1 MTAND
6 WLSLVIVLF
15 CLLLSA
21 FFAGSETALTA
32 SSRASMTRLEK
43 HGNKRAGV
51 VNRLLEQRERL
62 LGALLFGNNAV
73 NIAASALAT
82 GVLLAWFGNAG
93 VVYATVAMTIMVV
106 VFSEIL
112 PKTAAFNAPDR
123 IALAVARPLYWFVKL
138 FGPVLMA
145 IEALVRWLLK
155 LVGMT
160 VGEDQQVLSAH
171 EELRGAVDLFHREG
185 EVEKLDRDM
194 FGGVLDLRELIVS
207 DVMIHRTNMITLKV
221 DDPPAD
227 VVNAVIAS
235 PVTRIPLWRDNPE
248 NIVGVLHVRDLLR
261 ALHAVDGD
269 AAKIDVAAL
278 MTPPWFVPEMRP
290 VSEQL
295 KAFRRRKTPF
305 ALVVDEYGEVEGL
318 VTLEDILEEIVG
330 DITDEH
336 DVAMPGVRRQPDG
349 SVTVEGAVPIRDL
362 NRVMDWNLPDEEA
375 TTIAGLV
382 IHEARS
388 IPEVGQSFTFHGFR
402 FRVLRRARNRITA
415 LRIQPLPRKRRRKR
429 LSGLRA
435 SAVARTSGPA
445 CA

>member
-1 MTAND
+1 MDAHD
-6 WLSLVIVLF
+6 WLAIITVFVL
-15 CLLLSA
+15 LLLSA

-32 SSRASMTRLEK
+32 SSRASMARLEK
-43 HGNKRAGV
+43 QGNKRAGI

-82 GVLLAWFGNAG
+82 GVLLTWFGHAG
-93 VVYATVAMTIMVV
+93 VLYATVVMTIIVV
-106 VFSEIL
+106 VFSEVL

-123 IALAVARPLYWFVKL
+123 IALAVARPMYWFVKL

-145 IEALVRWLLK
+145 VEALVRWLLK
-155 LVGMT
+155 QIGMT
-160 VGEDQQVLSAH
+160 VGEDQEVLSAR
-171 EELRGAVDLFHREG
+171 EELRGAVDLLHSEG
-185 EVEKLDRDM
+185 DVETLDRDM
-194 FGGVLDLRELIVS
+194 FGGVLDLRDLVVS
-207 DVMIHRTNMITLKV
+207 DVMIHRTGMITLNA
-221 DDPPAD
+221 DDSSED
-227 VVNAVIAS
+227 LVNAVIAS
-235 PVTRIPLWRDNPE
+235 PVTRLPLWRGNPE
-248 NIVGVLHVRDLLR
+248 NIVGILHVKDLLR

-269 AAKIDVAAL
+269 AAKIDIAAL
-278 MTPPWFVPEMRP
+278 MTPPWFVPDMRP

-295 KAFRRRKTPF
+295 KAFRRRKTQI

-336 DVAMPGVRRQPDG
+336 DVAIPGVRRQPDG
-349 SVTVEGAVPIRDL
+349 SANVDGAVPIRDL
-362 NRVMDWNLPDEEA
+362 NRIMDWNLPDQEA

-402 FRVLRRARNRITA
+402 FRVLRRERNRITA
-415 LRIQPLPRKRRRKR
+415 LRIQPLPRK
-429 LSGLRA
+429 
-435 SAVARTSGPA
+435 PA
-445 CA
+445 AKAG

>member
-1 MTAND
+1 M
-6 WLSLVIVLF
+6 
-15 CLLLSA
+15 
-21 FFAGSETALTA
+21 TA
-32 SSRASMTRLEK
+32 SSRASMARLEK
-43 HGNKRAGV
+43 HGNRRATI
-51 VNRLLEQRERL
+51 VNRLLQQRERL

-82 GVLLAWFGNAG
+82 GVLLTWFGNAG
-93 VVYATVAMTIMVV
+93 VVYATVVMTIVVV

-123 IALAVARPLYWFVKL
+123 IALAVARPIYWFVKL

-145 IEALVRWLLK
+145 VEALVRWLLK
-155 LVGMT
+155 HAGMT
-160 VGEDQQVLSAH
+160 VGDDKQILSAR
-171 EELRGAVDLFHREG
+171 EELRGAVDLLHREG
-185 EVEKLDRDM
+185 DVETLDRDM
-194 FGGVLDLRELIVS
+194 FGGVLDLRELVVS
-207 DVMIHRTNMITLKV
+207 DVMIHRTNMITLDA
-221 DDPPAD
+221 DDLPED
-227 VVNAVIAS
+227 TVNAVIAS
-235 PVTRIPLWRDNPE
+235 PVTRLPLWRGNPE
-248 NIVGVLHVRDLLR
+248 NIIGILHVKDLLR

-269 AAKIDVAAL
+269 AAKVDIASL
-278 MTPPWFVPEMRP
+278 LTPPWFVPDTRP

-349 SVTVEGAVPIRDL
+349 SVNVDGAVPIRDL

-415 LRIQPLPRKRRRKR
+415 LRIQPLPRVQ
-429 LSGLRA
+429 RA
-435 SAVARTSGPA
+435 KTA
-445 CA
+445 

>member
-6 WLSLVIVLF
+6 WLSLVVVLI

-21 FFAGSETALTA
+21 FFSGSETALTA
-32 SSRASMTRLEK
+32 SSRASMARLDK
-43 HGNKRAGV
+43 HGNRRARI
-51 VNRLLEQRERL
+51 VNRLLESRERL
-62 LGALLFGNNAV
+62 LGALLLGNNAV

-82 GVLLAWFGNAG
+82 GVLLTWFGNAG
-93 VVYATVAMTIMVV
+93 VVYATVAMTVLVV
-106 VFSEIL
+106 VFSEVL
-112 PKTAAFNAPDR
+112 PKTAAINAPER
-123 IALAVARPLYWFVKL
+123 IALAVARPMQLIVKL
-138 FGPVLMA
+138 LGPVLMA
-145 IEALVRWLLK
+145 IEALVRWLLQ
-155 LVGMT
+155 LVGMKL
-160 VGEDQQVLSAH
+160 GADQAVLSAH

-185 EVEKLDRDM
+185 DVETLDRDM
-194 FGGVLDLRELIVS
+194 FGGVLDLRELAVS
-207 DVMIHRTNMITLKV
+207 DVMIHRTNMITI
-221 DDPPAD
+221 DAD
-227 VVNAVIAS
+227 GSPEDIVNAVIAS
-235 PVTRIPLWRDNPE
+235 PVTRLPLWRGNPE
-248 NIVGVLHVRDLLR
+248 NIVGILHVKDLLR

-269 AAKIDVAAL
+269 AGKVDIASL
-278 MTPPWFVPEMRP
+278 LTPPWFVPDTRS

-349 SVTVEGAVPIRDL
+349 SVNVDGAVPIRDL
-362 NRVMDWNLPDEEA
+362 NRVMDWNLPDKEA

-415 LRIQPLPRKRRRKR
+415 LRIQPLPRKQQAK
-429 LSGLRA
+429 A
-435 SAVARTSGPA
+435 S
-445 CA
+445 

>member
-1 MTAND
+1 MTGYD
-6 WLSLVIVLF
+6 WLSIVIVLL

-21 FFAGSETALTA
+21 FFACSETALTA
-32 SSRASMTRLEK
+32 SSRASMARLEK
-43 HGNKRAGV
+43 HGNKRAAV
-51 VNRLLEQRERL
+51 VNRLLASRERL

-73 NIAASALAT
+73 NIAASSLAT

-93 VVYATVAMTIMVV
+93 VVYATVAMTIVVV

-123 IALAVARPLYWFVKL
+123 IALLVARPLNVFVKF

-145 IEALVRWLLK
+145 VEALVRWLLK

-160 VGEDQQVLSAH
+160 VGEDQQVLSAR

-185 EVEKLDRDM
+185 EVETLDRDM
-194 FGGVLDLRELIVS
+194 FGGVLDLRELVVS
-207 DVMIHRTNMITLKV
+207 DVMIHRTDMITL
-221 DDPPAD
+221 DANEDAET

-235 PVTRIPLWRDNPE
+235 PVTRIPMWRDNPE
-248 NIVGVLHVRDLLR
+248 NIVGILHVKDLLR

-269 AAKIDVAAL
+269 ASKVDIAAL
-278 MTPPWFVPEMRP
+278 MKAPWFVPDTRS

-305 ALVVDEYGEVEGL
+305 ALVVDEYGDVEGL

-336 DVAMPGVRRQPDG
+336 DVAIPGVRRQPDG
-349 SVTVEGAVPIRDL
+349 SINVDGAVPIRDL
-362 NRVMDWNLPDEEA
+362 NRVMDWHLPDAEA

-388 IPEVGQSFTFHGFR
+388 IPEIGQSFTFHGFR
-402 FRVLRRARNRITA
+402 FRVLRRSRNRITA
-415 LRIQPLPRKRRRKR
+415 LRIQPLPRKATAKA
-429 LSGLRA
+429 G
-435 SAVARTSGPA
+435 
-445 CA
+445 

>member
-1 MTAND
+1 MTTND
-6 WLSLVIVLF
+6 WLSLVVVLI

-21 FFAGSETALTA
+21 FFSGSETALTA
-32 SSRASMTRLEK
+32 SSRASMSRLEK
-43 HGNKRAGV
+43 HGNRRATI

-62 LGALLFGNNAV
+62 IGALLLGNNAA

-82 GVLLAWFGNAG
+82 GVLLTWFGNAG
-93 VVYATVAMTIMVV
+93 VVYATALMTVLVV
-106 VFSEIL
+106 VFAEVL

-123 IALAVARPLYWFVKL
+123 IALAVAKPMQWVVRLL
-138 FGPVLMA
+138 GPILIG
-145 IEALVRWLLK
+145 IERIVCWILARL
-155 LVGMT
+155 GMD
-160 VGEDQQVLSAH
+160 VGEDQAILSAR
-171 EELRGAVDLFHREG
+171 EELRGAVDLLHREG
-185 EVEKLDRDM
+185 DVERLDRDM
-194 FGGVLDLRELIVS
+194 FGGVLDLRELAVS
-207 DVMIHRTNMITLKV
+207 DVMIHRTNMVTLDA
-221 DDPPAD
+221 DDSPED

-235 PVTRIPLWRDNPE
+235 PVTRLPMWRDNPE
-248 NIVGVLHVRDLLR
+248 NIVGILHVKDLLR

-269 AAKIDVAAL
+269 AAKVDIASL
-278 MTPPWFVPEMRP
+278 MTPPWFVPDTRP

-349 SVTVEGAVPIRDL
+349 SVNVDGAVPIRDL

-415 LRIQPLPRKRRRKR
+415 LRIQPLPRTQAAKV
-429 LSGLRA
+429 G
-435 SAVARTSGPA
+435 
-445 CA
+445 

>member
-1 MTAND
+1 MNATD
-6 WLSLVIVLF
+6 WLSLFIVVI

-43 HGNKRAGV
+43 HGSRRAGI

-73 NIAASALAT
+73 NIAASVLAT
-82 GVLLAWFGNAG
+82 DILLNWFGHAG
-93 VVYATVAMTIMVV
+93 LLYATVAMTIIVV

-123 IALAVARPLYWFVKL
+123 IALAVARPMSWFVTL
-138 FGPVLMA
+138 FGPVLMT

-155 LVGMT
+155 HVGMT
-160 VGEDQQVLSAH
+160 VGEDQQVLSAR
-171 EELRGAVDLFHREG
+171 EELRGAVDLMHSEG
-185 EVEKLDRDM
+185 DVETLDRDM
-194 FGGVLDLRELIVS
+194 FGGILDLRDLVVS
-207 DVMIHRTNMITLKV
+207 DVMIHRTAMITLDA
-221 DDPPAD
+221 DDKAED
-227 VVNAVIAS
+227 LVNAVIAS
-235 PVTRIPLWRDNPE
+235 PVTRLPLWRGNPE
-248 NIVGVLHVRDLLR
+248 NIVGILHVKDLLR

-269 AAKIDVAAL
+269 AAKVDIAGL
-278 MTPPWFVPEMRP
+278 MAPAWFVPEMRP

-295 KAFRRRKTPF
+295 KAFRRRKTQL
-305 ALVVDEYGEVEGL
+305 ALVVDEYGEVQGL

-349 SVTVEGAVPIRDL
+349 SVNADGAVPIRDL
-362 NRVMDWNLPDEEA
+362 NRVMDWNLPDQEA

-402 FRVLRRARNRITA
+402 FRVLRRERNRITA
-415 LRIQPLPRKRRRKR
+415 LRIQPLPRK
-429 LSGLRA
+429 A
-435 SAVARTSGPA
+435 PA
-445 CA
+445 KAG

>member
-1 MTAND
+1 MTAYD
-6 WLSLVIVLF
+6 WISLFVVLI

-32 SSRASMTRLEK
+32 SSRASMARLEE
-43 HGNKRAGV
+43 HGNAEATL
-51 VNRLLEQRERL
+51 VNRLLANRERL
-62 LGALLFGNNAV
+62 IGALLLGNNAV
-73 NIAASALAT
+73 NIAASSLAT
-82 GVLLAWFGNAG
+82 GILLVWFGPAG
-93 VVYATVAMTIMVV
+93 IVYATIVMTAVIVI
-106 VFSEIL
+106 FSEVL

-123 IALAVARPLYWFVKL
+123 VALMVARPMSAIVTVL
-138 FGPVLMA
+138 GPVLMG
-145 IEALVRWLLK
+145 IEALVRWMLK
-155 LVGMT
+155 GIGIT
-160 VGEDQQVLSAH
+160 VGEDQAVLSAH
-171 EELRGAVDLFHREG
+171 EELRGTVDLFHREG
-185 EVEKLDRDM
+185 GVEKLDRDM
-194 FGGVLDLRELIVS
+194 FGGILDLRELDVA
-207 DVMIHRTNMITLKV
+207 DVMVHRTNMITLDV
-221 DDPPAD
+221 DERPQDL
-227 VVNAVIAS
+227 VNAVIAS
-235 PVTRIPLWRDNPE
+235 PVTRIPLWRGNPE
-248 NIVGVLHVRDLLR
+248 NIVGVLHVKDLLR

-269 AAKIDVAAL
+269 PEKVDIPAL
-278 MTPPWFVPEMRP
+278 MTPPWFVPDTRP

-349 SVTVEGAVPIRDL
+349 SVNVDGAVPIRDL

-415 LRIQPLPRKRRRKR
+415 LRIQPLPRTT
-429 LSGLRA
+429 A
-435 SAVARTSGPA
+435 AE
-445 CA
+445 

>member
-1 MTAND
+1 MTPED
-6 WLSLVIVLF
+6 WFFLLIVIV

-32 SSRASMTRLEK
+32 SSRASMARLEK
-43 HGNKRAGV
+43 HGSKQARI
-51 VNRLLEQRERL
+51 VNLLLESRERL

-82 GVLLAWFGNAG
+82 SLLLVWFGAAG
-93 VVYATVAMTIMVV
+93 VVYATIVMTVLIV
-106 VFSEIL
+106 VFSEVL

-123 IALAVARPLYWFVKL
+123 IALLVARPMAWIVRLL
-138 FGPVLMA
+138 GPVLLA
-145 IEALVRWLLK
+145 IEALVRWMLRGL
-155 LVGMT
+155 GMQ
-160 VGEDQQVLSAH
+160 VGEDQAVLSAR

-185 EVEKLDRDM
+185 EVEKHDRDM
-194 FGGVLDLRELIVS
+194 FGGVLDLRELVVS
-207 DVMIHRTNMITLKV
+207 EVMIHRTNMVTLNA
-221 DDPPAD
+221 DDPPED
-227 VVNAVIAS
+227 IVNAVIAS
-235 PVTRIPLWRDNPE
+235 PVTRIPLWRGNPE
-248 NIVGVLHVRDLLR
+248 NIVGILHVKNLLR

-269 AAKIDVAAL
+269 AAKIDIAEL
-278 MTPPWFVPEMRP
+278 MTPPWFVPDTRP

-295 KAFRRRKTPF
+295 KAFRRRKTQL

-336 DVAMPGVRRQPDG
+336 DVATPGVRRQPDG
-349 SVTVEGAVPIRDL
+349 SVNVDGAVTIRDL

-375 TTIAGLV
+375 TTVAGLV

-402 FRVLRRARNRITA
+402 FRVLRKARNRITA
-415 LRIQPLPRKRRRKR
+415 LRIQPLPRKQATAK
-429 LSGLRA
+429 
-435 SAVARTSGPA
+435 AR
-445 CA
+445 

>member
-1 MTAND
+1 MTTND
-6 WLSLVIVLF
+6 WLSLVIVLI

-32 SSRASMTRLEK
+32 SSRASMSRLEK
-43 HGNKRAGV
+43 HGNRRARI
-51 VNRLLEQRERL
+51 VNRLLTQRERL
-62 LGALLFGNNAV
+62 IGALLLGNNAV

-82 GVLLAWFGNAG
+82 SVLLVWFGSAG
-93 VVYATVAMTIMVV
+93 VVYATIVMTILVV
-106 VFSEIL
+106 VFSEVL

-123 IALAVARPLYWFVKL
+123 IALLVAGPMQWVVRLL
-138 FGPVLMA
+138 GPVLMA
-145 IEALVRWLLK
+145 IEKLVRWILSK
-155 LVGMT
+155 FGMD
-160 VGEDQQVLSAH
+160 VDDEQGVLSAR
-171 EELRGAVDLFHREG
+171 EELRGAVDLLHREG
-185 EVEKLDRDM
+185 DVETLDRDM
-194 FGGVLDLRELIVS
+194 FGGVLDLRELAVS
-207 DVMIHRTNMITLKV
+207 DVMIHRTNMVTLDA
-221 DDPPAD
+221 DDSSED
-227 VVNAVIAS
+227 IVNAVIAS
-235 PVTRIPLWRDNPE
+235 PVTRLPLWRGNPE
-248 NIVGVLHVRDLLR
+248 NIVGILHVKDLLR

-269 AAKIDVAAL
+269 ASKVDVAAL
-278 MTPPWFVPEMRP
+278 TTPPWFVPDTRP
-290 VSEQL
+290 VAEQL

-349 SVTVEGAVPIRDL
+349 SVNVDGAVSIRDL

-415 LRIQPLPRKRRRKR
+415 LRIQPL
-429 LSGLRA
+429 
-435 SAVARTSGPA
+435 ARTRPA
-445 CA
+445 EV

>member
-145 IEALVRWLLK
+145 TEALVRWLLK

-207 DVMIHRTNMITLKV
+207 DVMIHRTNMVTLKV
-221 DDPPAD
+221 DDPPVD

-349 SVTVEGAVPIRDL
+349 SVTVEGGVPIRDL

-388 IPEVGQSFTFHGFR
+388 IPEVGQSFTFHGYR
-402 FRVLRRARNRITA
+402 FQVLRKTRNRITA
-415 LRIQPLPRKRRRKR
+415 LRVTPLTRKVTAKA
-429 LSGLRA
+429 G
-435 SAVARTSGPA
+435 
-445 CA
+445 